1 VLRQPSLGR
10 RQPLQI
16 GVEFLR
22 RRLRHVSGE
31 HGIGMPR
38 GEAATGVGRARLHQH
53 RPSLWAARQV
63 ERPGHMVE
71 ITAVLIA
78 RMRSARA

>member
-1 VLRQPSLGR
+1 MS
-10 RQPLQI
+10 
-16 GVEFLR
+16 
-22 RRLRHVSGE
+22 SE

-71 ITAVLIA
+71 IAAVVDRPNA
-78 RMRSARA
+78 ARARLNPGQLIFLLS